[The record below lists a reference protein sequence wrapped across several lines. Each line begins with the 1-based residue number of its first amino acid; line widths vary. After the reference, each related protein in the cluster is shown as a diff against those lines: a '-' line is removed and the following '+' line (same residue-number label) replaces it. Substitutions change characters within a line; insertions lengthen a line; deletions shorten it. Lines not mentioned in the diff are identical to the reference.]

1 MNAKDAAWA
10 ARNETHKCYI
20 ALITLLDSRDGWATM
35 EVKEKGIKLIKA
47 LTAHAVAEARAPLVE
62 ALRAVEWVRHG
73 CEYEKNSWCPACD
86 TEEHYGHAADCPL
99 AAALAKET
107 P

>member
-47 LTAHAVAEARAPLVE
+47 LTAHAVAEARAPLVA
-62 ALRAVEWVRHG
+62 ALEAVEWIRGVG
-73 CEYEKNSWCPACD
+73 QGEWCYVCMRRRD
-86 TEEHYGHAADCPL
+86 KGHAADCPL
-99 AAALAKET
+99 AAALAEET
-107 P
+107 PDA